1 MRSIRDFAVNE
12 EGAANMAHLLE
23 VKNLRTYFSLDGNTV
38 KAVDGVSYHI
48 DEGEIVAFVGESGSG
63 KSVTQYSGLQLIPS
77 PPGRIVGGEVIF
89 EGENLLNHEPNS
101 EMMRSVR
108 GGKIGIVFQEPM
120 TSLNPVLTV
129 GRQISESLILHL
141 NMSRQEAR
149 ERAIEL
155 LKLVGIPDAETRVD
169 HYPHQFSGGM
179 RQRVM
184 IAMAMSCNP
193 RLLIADEA
201 TTALDVTTQAQ
212 ILEMMRDIV
221 KKFNTSLVMVT
232 HNLGIVARYAD
243 RIYVMYAGGVVET
256 GTTKEIFSNPRHPYT
271 IGLLK
276 AIPRLDDPKDRKL
289 VPIDGLPPNLANK
302 PQNCAFYNRCPFRT
316 EECATKPAPPL
327 VEVSPGHWKACY
339 VDVSEAVKQGVLEV
353 YESEREASATAVR
366 LKAAEQVP
374 REEREAVLEVKNLKM
389 YFPVTKGLLQRKVAD
404 IKAVDNVSFDIRKGE
419 TLGLVGESGCGKT
432 TVARS
437 VLRMY
442 EPTDGQI
449 VFKGIDITRMS
460 KRQLRPL
467 RKDISLVFQDPFSS
481 LDPRLPA
488 GDIVG
493 EPLKV
498 HRLVKSREEYEARLD
513 ELFRLVGL
521 DPIVKNRM
529 PHEFSGGQ
537 RQRIG
542 IARALA
548 SNPTLVVCD
557 EAISALDVSI
567 QAQIINLLEELQVKL
582 GLTYLFIAHD
592 LSVVRHISD
601 RVAVMYLGKIVE
613 VADWKSLYDNPLH
626 PYTQALLAAVPIAD
640 PFVEEKR
647 ERIIIKGEVPSLLN
661 RPKGCAFSN
670 RCPLATK
677 ECTEVDPELVQK
689 GKDHMVACIKV

>member
-1 MRSIRDFAVNE
+1 M
-12 EGAANMAHLLE
+12 GHLLE
-23 VKNLRTYFSLDGNTV
+23 VKNLRTYFSMDGNTV
-38 KAVDGVSYHI
+38 KAVDGVSYYI

-63 KSVTQYSGLQLIPS
+63 KSVTQYSGLQLIPT

-89 EGENLLNHEPNS
+89 EGENLLKYEPNS
-101 EMMRSVR
+101 EKMRSVR
-108 GGKIGIVFQEPM
+108 GGKIGVVFQEPM

-129 GRQISESLILHL
+129 GKQISESLMLHL
-141 NMSRQEAR
+141 KMNRQQAR

-155 LKLVGIPDAETRVD
+155 IKLVGIPDAETRVD
-169 HYPHQFSGGM
+169 HFPHQFSGGM
-179 RQRVM
+179 RQRIM
-184 IAMAMSCNP
+184 IAMALSCNP
-193 RLLIADEA
+193 KLLIADEA

-212 ILEMMRDIV
+212 LLEMMRDV
-221 KKFNTSLVMVT
+221 VQKTNTSLVMVT
-232 HNLGIVARYAD
+232 HNLGIVARYAH

-289 VPIDGLPPNLANK
+289 VPIDGMPPNLANK
-302 PQNCAFYNRCPFRT
+302 PTNCAFYNRCPFRT
-316 EECATKPAPPL
+316 EECATKPAPEL
-327 VEVSPGHWKACY
+327 EEVAPGHLKACY
-339 VDVSEAVKQGVLEV
+339 VDVSEAVKQGILEV
-353 YESEREASATAVR
+353 ADSEREVSAATTR
-366 LKAAEQVP
+366 IKAAEQVP
-374 REEREAVLEVKNLKM
+374 REQRETILEVKNLKM
-389 YFPVTKGLLQRKVAD
+389 YFPVTKGLLQRKVAE
-404 IKAVDNVSFDIRKGE
+404 IKAVDNVSFDIKKGE

-449 VFKGIDITRMS
+449 IFRGKDITHMN

-467 RKDISLVFQDPFSS
+467 RKDISLIFQDPFSS
-481 LDPRLPA
+481 LDPRQSA
-488 GDIVG
+488 GNIVG

-498 HRLVKSREEYEARLD
+498 HKLVKNREEYEARLD

-521 DPIVKNRM
+521 DPIVKTRM

-548 SNPTLVVCD
+548 SNPSLIVCD

-601 RVAVMYLGKIVE
+601 RVAVMYLGKVVE
-613 VADWKSLYDNPLH
+613 IADWKSLYDNPLH

-640 PFVEEKR
+640 PFVEEQR
-647 ERIIIKGEVPSLLN
+647 ERIVIKGEVPSLLN
-661 RPKGCAFSN
+661 KPKGCAFSN

-677 ECTEVDPELVQK
+677 ECTEIDPELVYK
-689 GKDHMVACIKV
+689 DKDHGVACIKV